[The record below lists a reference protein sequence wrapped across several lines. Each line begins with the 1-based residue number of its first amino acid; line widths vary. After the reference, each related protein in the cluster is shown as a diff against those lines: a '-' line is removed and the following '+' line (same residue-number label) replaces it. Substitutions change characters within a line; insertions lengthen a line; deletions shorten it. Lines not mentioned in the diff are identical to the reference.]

1 MVAREADKLSAQ
13 VAVLGSLLIDDR
25 LVGQAL
31 ERIRPEDFLTP
42 KCRMVFEAIRALFVE
57 GRPTDAVTVRSR
69 LGGREGDGWTQYLM
83 ELMEL
88 TPTAANIWE
97 YASIMRAQ
105 ARKARQNELARM
117 LMEAEDDEQEQK
129 CMTQLNSL
137 RVDRR
142 GVQRM
147 DMAQMLLAFADR
159 HSGEPVAYM
168 TWGLPKLD
176 AGTYTEMGDMVVLG
190 GYPSAGKTA
199 LAVAMAYHQAKT
211 HRVGFY
217 SLETNQYKLADRLIA
232 NLAGIEMPTIK
243 RNEISEEEW
252 GRFAACSDRI
262 RGHSLEL
269 IEASGMSVQDIQADA
284 LARRYEIVYI
294 DYLQLV
300 EPETRKTN
308 RTEQVSGISRGL
320 QQLAHGHGML
330 VVALSQLS
338 RADKA
343 GEDKLV
349 EPTMSDLR
357 ESGQIEQ
364 DADAI
369 LLLYLEEPGRPDKS
383 RRVLKV
389 AKNKEG
395 TRGRIYLVF
404 DGQYQRVRESAL
416 EEPAPAAKRQTCK
429 RPPKAQMDFF
439 DLPDVPVP
447 FEQKTEE
454 LP

>member
-1 MVAREADKLSAQ
+1 MVAQEEDRLSAQ
-13 VAVLGSLLIDDR
+13 VAVLGALLIDPR

-31 ERIRPEDFLTP
+31 ERIRPEDFITP
-42 KCRMVFEAIRALFVE
+42 KCRLVFQAIRALFAE
-57 GRPTDAVTVRSR
+57 GKPTDPVTVRSK
-69 LGGREGDGWTQYLM
+69 LGGRDDDGWTQYLL

-88 TPTAANIWE
+88 TPTTANVWE
-97 YASIMRAQ
+97 YASIMREQ
-105 ARKARQNELARM
+105 ARMARVAELAGLLQVAGDSDRAR
-117 LMEAEDDEQEQK
+117 EYIA
-129 CMTQLNSL
+129 QLNGL
-137 RVDRR
+137 MVDRR
-142 GVQRM
+142 GARRM
-147 DMAQMLLAFADR
+147 DMDQMVLAFTDR
-159 HSGEPVAYM
+159 HSGTPVEYM
-168 TWGLPKLD
+168 KWGLPKLD
-176 AGTYTEMGDMVVLG
+176 EGTYTEMGDMVVLG

-199 LAVAMAYHQAKT
+199 LAVSMAYHQSMT
-211 HRVGFY
+211 RRVGFY
-217 SLETNQYKLADRLIA
+217 SLETNQHKLADRLIS

-262 RGHSLEL
+262 RAHSLEL

-395 TRGRIYLVF
+395 TRGRIYLAF
-404 DGQYQRVRESAL
+404 DGQYQRFRESAL
-416 EEPAPAAKRQTCK
+416 EEPTPSAKRQTYK
-429 RPPKAQMDFF
+429 RPSKAQMDFF

>member
-1 MVAREADKLSAQ
+1 MVAREEDKLSAQ

-31 ERIRPEDFLTP
+31 ERIRPEDFLAP
-42 KCRMVFEAIRALFVE
+42 KCRMVFQAIRALFAE
-57 GRPTDAVTVRSR
+57 GKPTDAVTVRSK
-69 LGGREGDGWTQYLM
+69 LGGREDDGWTQYLM

-88 TPTAANIWE
+88 TPTASNIWE

-105 ARKARQNELARM
+105 ARKARRDELARM

-129 CMTQLNSL
+129 CMNQLNAL

-142 GVQRM
+142 GIRRM
-147 DMAQMLLAFADR
+147 DMSQMLLAFADR
-159 HSGEPVAYM
+159 HSGTPVDYM

-199 LAVAMAYHQAKT
+199 LAVAMAYHQGKT
-211 HRVGFY
+211 RRVGFY
-217 SLETNQYKLADRLIA
+217 SMETNRYKLADRLLA
-232 NLAGIEMPTIK
+232 NLVGIEMSAIK
-243 RNEISEEEW
+243 RNQITGEQW
-252 GRFAACSDRI
+252 QRVADQSDRI
-262 RGHSLEL
+262 RTHQLEL

-308 RTEQVSGISRGL
+308 RTEQVSGISRSL
-320 QQLAHGHGML
+320 QQLAHGTGRL

-338 RADKA
+338 RAEHTGKN
-343 GEDKLV
+343 EQV

-369 LLLYLEEPGRPDKS
+369 LLLYLEEPNRPEAS
-383 RRVLKV
+383 RRILKV

-404 DGQYQRVRESAL
+404 DGQYQRFRESAL
-416 EEPAPAAKRQTCK
+416 EEPAPAAKRQTYK
-429 RPPKAQMDFF
+429 RPPKTQIDFF
-439 DLPDVPVP
+439 DLPDEPVP
-447 FEQKTEE
+447 FEEKTEE